1 MFSLHGKTL
10 VANSGAD
17 TFRGG
22 HGAMWHAH
30 SLTRPFTH
38 RNGAP
43 GFPWE
48 RGGMLVAL
56 PGAIQAP
63 DG

>member
-1 MFSLHGKTL
+1 MWQAL
-10 VANSGAD
+10 AD
-17 TFRGG
+17 AAVHPRQR
-22 HGAMWHAH
+22 H
-30 SLTRPFTH
+30 
-38 RNGAP
+38 P